1 MSRASSTASQPETT
15 PSLSRE
21 ALYAAVWRGPM
32 VSVAA
37 ELGLSRNGVA
47 KICDRLLIPYPG
59 RGYWTKARLT
69 APPAPPALPPAPE
82 GAEGLAYGAGAA
94 RARRA
99 RTRLSAQERRE
110 QILAVARRIAA
121 DEGVHAVT
129 NKRVAREA
137 GISEAQAHNCFSRR
151 DDILVELARREVAAM
166 NAVRESEV
174 ERGHDNQTRVTL
186 STVAYLR
193 QVSERGA
200 LIQALLNLPAVREGL
215 RAERDSRTA
224 FSRERMTDRL
234 NGRYGVDRDLAYGA
248 TTVLTAV
255 CLRAGRLLAEG
266 RIDLDLAERLSLALV
281 TAGNRRVTRLA
292 REAAKA
298 EPTPPAA

>member
-1 MSRASSTASQPETT
+1 
-15 PSLSRE
+15 
-21 ALYAAVWRGPM
+21 
-32 VSVAA
+32 
-37 ELGLSRNGVA
+37 
-47 KICDRLLIPYPG
+47 
-59 RGYWTKARLT
+59 
-69 APPAPPALPPAPE
+69 
-82 GAEGLAYGAGAA
+82 LAYGVGPA

-99 RTRLSAQERRE
+99 RTRLSAQDRRE

-121 DEGVHAVT
+121 HEGVHAVT

-215 RAERDSRTA
+215 RAERASRTA

-298 EPTPPAA
+298 EATPPAA